1 MWRSSEKSLLDAVD
15 VFFAASDD
23 GIEHFLCLFAKLGAE
38 ASSRVVMAAIKFCEL
53 FFGLVLLHLF
63 GLDSAKGFWS
73 LRRQIGFV
81 RNRWRRTCGL
91 LFLACS
97 GRFFLRS
104 RCGFCSRGVFLSSPA
119 AEP

>member
-53 FFGLVLLHLF
+53 FFDLVLLHLF